1 MCCIFRHIWQCSYD
15 YIKHNATATRG
26 KQVARPCVILSI
38 QIKKISNG
46 GPIRHG
52 QVLLFRFTDEKKVL
66 MLLIVAFTFP
76 LIIA

>member
-15 YIKHNATATRG
+15 YIKYNATATRG

-52 QVLLFRFTDEKKVL
+52 QALLFLSMKKKVFNAL
-66 MLLIVAFTFP
+66 ACCFYAFSN
-76 LIIA
+76 IA